1 MNILIVA
8 HVRCG
13 GQYFNRFLSEKY
25 NLEFIHEPRRNIKWG
40 HHYHNSCVKICI
52 HHHDMKDVVE
62 FSKKFD
68 YVFLLSR
75 KNTLEHLQSCI
86 ALYRNTTKKNKGNWH
101 TNWIWDDSMWLDKK
115 WVNLAEEGIEDLNK
129 NLQKLSK
136 LLDTEVI
143 MYEDLYYNTE
153 SVNLKGLE
161 FKPDTN
167 RKLRKIKERKI
178 F

>member
-1 MNILIVA
+1 
-8 HVRCG
+8 
-13 GQYFNRFLSEKY
+13 
-25 NLEFIHEPRRNIKWG
+25 
-40 HHYHNSCVKICI
+40 
-52 HHHDMKDVVE
+52 MKDIVE

-75 KNTLEHLQSCI
+75 KNTLEHLQSWI
-86 ALYRNTTKKNKGNWH
+86 TYAIEIQQRKIKVIGH